1 MALSRRFLSAAVVAL
16 LGFMTPFASA
26 LDVTIDTF
34 DSYLLGDIDTVGS
47 PPWTAEVTGMG
58 EVRNDGGDQYL
69 SFGDNGGGDWR
80 HLYRSTGV
88 PLDTTGNLEFR
99 IYIEA
104 EAVDHAF
111 GLTDSSDTIDFYS
124 DYGPYVRVTDDT
136 AGTTGVVSL
145 DARDGGAFV
154 DDIATL
160 NLDQWYDIRLEIDT
174 AGGDAA
180 MGGSNVYVDDALVF
194 SSSDFRR
201 PFGASL
207 DNFLLMGGNGSGLDV
222 RVDDIRLTGLP
233 DLVAI
238 LWDENGSG
246 NWSVATNW
254 LNDVAPV
261 AGDEVS
267 FGGVLTGENAPATI
281 SLDVPATI
289 NKATFTNV
297 NQYLIAGPNALT
309 LTGLSEISS
318 VVGAHEISAVISGSS
333 GLNKT
338 GNGDIIL
345 SGNNNYTGG
354 TNIQAGGLGLVAPGS
369 IPGNVTA
376 DAGATLFF
384 QGDGL
389 GGGYDGA
396 FTNAVS
402 GTGGITLRDTLTT
415 ETVTLSTAQ
424 SYSGATTIAG
434 GTLEISGSGTLGS
447 SDGTAASHTLIT
459 GNAAT
464 GKLALAGGVNLNN
477 EVLTLGAR
485 EGGGIDAVHLTSA
498 GNNSWGGNIKGDLG
512 GTQYNLE
519 STSGT
524 LTLGGTI
531 SAPDTASRNIVFSG
545 AGNTNVTGRIVDSV
559 TDANGNPD
567 AIEPVNES
575 SNVNVVKRGTGTLTI
590 STGTDLNDDYW
601 EGTTTVE
608 EGTLEVISDGANN
621 GELRSSVAVRAGA
634 TFDID
639 SFGTYNLLP
648 IAPFEIGLSGGG
660 TVQANTLGIFESSTI
675 TPGDDGVG
683 TLTVNGSVSLTY
695 FDADEAVVPNS
706 GSLNFELGDDSSTVG
721 GAENDLIDVNGSL
734 TVNAPGGSQFP
745 VNVTLVD
752 NALDSGTYT
761 LIDANSLSGSATGA
775 NFTTSLFTAAGVPVG
790 ETRQSPS
797 INLNSGTGNVEL
809 QVTNSA
815 ANLTWSGGGANAWSK
830 GSGSPTNWTNGGPD
844 RFFDLDSV
852 TFDASSANQTVEVA
866 TEVIPRAVTV
876 TGSGADYSFS
886 GSSINAASVTV
897 SNNAVASFNNTVSGN
912 VSVQSTGTLGGA
924 GTLQDNVA
932 VASGGRLRVGSDGL
946 VNAVS
951 SGSVTLL
958 EDFEGYTVGSYNG
971 GSDAFVANSGPWE
984 SNVGGTGLVSIEE
997 EAPGGNKYLAHG
1009 WASGFRGAN
1018 RAVTPIA
1025 DGSTGT
1031 FYFQIRTEDETPD
1044 ASYGLSDEPTGLLN
1058 AFGAFEVQ
1066 VALTT
1071 NATEGIQLG
1080 ARNGGAFETSLVTGL
1095 SVDTWYDIWVV
1106 VDNDTD
1112 TYDVYYGTSGDPNG
1126 IASAIKIADDFS
1138 FRNGAATNDLVSFL
1152 TLSNNHEDNNANVDN
1167 IYSGSLTAMGGP
1179 EFMTI
1184 EGDLDLAAGSIL
1196 SFDIGQSGL
1205 NDSLDIGGNLSV
1217 ADGTILEVL
1226 LDGDVSAASLAAG
1239 DSWDLLDF
1247 DVAGVMGTW
1256 DANDFVLPAGLA
1268 SGLSWDTSAL
1278 LTSGVL
1284 SIISDRDA
1292 DFDGNGLVNG
1302 VDFLIW
1308 QRNSGSAGTLATG
1321 DANND
1326 GVVNAA
1332 DLAIWR
1338 DQYGTAALEASVAS
1352 VPEPTSL
1359 LLATMAGLAV
1369 TSLRRRK

>member
-1 MALSRRFLSAAVVAL
+1 MALSRRFLSAALVAL
-16 LGFMTPFASA
+16 FGLTTSFALA

-47 PPWTAEVTGMG
+47 PPWTAEVTGVG
-58 EVRNDGGDQYL
+58 EVRDDGGDQYL

-80 HLYRSTGV
+80 HLFRSTGV
-88 PLDTTGNLEFR
+88 PLDSTGSLEFR

-136 AGTTGVVSL
+136 AGAAGVVSL

-174 AGGDAA
+174 TGGDAA
-180 MGGSNVYVDDALVF
+180 MGGSNVYVDEALVF

-201 PFGASL
+201 PFGLPL
-207 DNFLLMGGNGSGLDV
+207 DSFLLMGGNGAGLDV

-233 DLVAI
+233 DLIAV
-238 LWDENGSG
+238 LWDENGGG
-246 NWSVATNW
+246 NWGDATNW
-254 LNDVAPV
+254 QNDTLPQS
-261 AGDEVS
+261 GDEVA
-267 FGGVLTGENAPATI
+267 FAGVLTAENAPATI
-281 SLDVPATI
+281 TLDVPATI
-289 NKATFTNV
+289 NKATFSNA
-297 NQYLIAGPNALT
+297 NQYIVAGPNALT
-309 LTGLSEISS
+309 LTGLSEISTT
-318 VVGAHEISAVISGSS
+318 VGAHEISAVISGST

-338 GNGDIIL
+338 GAGDL
-345 SGNNNYTGG
+345 LLTGNNNYSGT

-369 IPGNVTA
+369 IPGTVNV

-384 QGDGL
+384 AGDGT

-396 FTNAVS
+396 FTNAVG
-402 GTGGITLRDTLTT
+402 GTGGVTLRGTLTS
-415 ETVTLSTAQ
+415 ETVTFSNAK
-424 SYSGATTIAG
+424 SYSGATTVAG
-434 GTLEISGSGTLGS
+434 GTLELTGSGTPGS
-447 SDGTAASHTLIT
+447 SDGTAATHTLVT

-464 GKLALAGGVNLNN
+464 GKLALSGGISVAN
-477 EVLTLGAR
+477 ELLTLGAR
-485 EGGGIDAVHLTSA
+485 EGEALEAVHVTSD
-498 GNNSWGGNIKGDLG
+498 GNNTWGGNIKGDLG
-512 GTQYNLE
+512 GTQYNIE
-519 STSGT
+519 STAGT
-524 LTLGGTI
+524 LTLSGTI

-567 AIEPVNES
+567 ALEPISNLA
-575 SNVNVVKRGTGTLTI
+575 NVNVVKRGSGTLTI
-590 STGTDLNDDYW
+590 STATDLNDDYW
-601 EGTTTVE
+601 EGTTTIE
-608 EGTLEVISDGANN
+608 EGTLEVRSDGSNN

-639 SFGTYNLLP
+639 NFGTYNLLP
-648 IAPFEIGLSGGG
+648 IAPFEVGLSGAG
-660 TVQANTLGIFESSTI
+660 TIQANTLGVFESSTI
-675 TPGDDGVG
+675 TPGDDGIG
-683 TLTVNGSVSLTY
+683 TLTVNGNVNLTY

-706 GSLNFELGDDSSTVG
+706 GSLNFEIGDTAATVG

-734 TVNAPGGSQFP
+734 AVSAPGGSQFQ
-745 VNVTLVD
+745 VNVTLAE
-752 NALDSGTYT
+752 NSLDTGTYT
-761 LIDANSLSGSATGA
+761 LIDANSLSGTATNA
-775 NFTTSLFTAAGVPVG
+775 NFNAALFTSKGVAIG
-790 ETRQSPS
+790 ETRQTAAV
-797 INLNSGTGNVEL
+797 NLNSGNGNVEL
-809 QVTNSA
+809 AVTNSA
-815 ANLTWSGGGANAWSK
+815 RSLTWVGNGTNSWSK
-830 GSGSPTNWTNGGPD
+830 GSGSPTNWNSGTAD

-852 TFDASSANQTVEVA
+852 TFNAGGTNQNVDVA
-866 TEVIPRAVTV
+866 TDVVPGAVTV
-876 TGSGADYSFS
+876 TGSGADYTFT
-886 GSSINAASVTV
+886 GSTIHAASVTV
-897 SNNAVASFNNTVSGN
+897 SNNAIAAFDNTVSGN
-912 VSVQSTGTLGGA
+912 VAVQNTGTLGGS
-924 GTLQDNVA
+924 GTLQDNVS
-932 VASGGRLRVGSDGL
+932 VAAGGTLRVGSAGL
-946 VNAVS
+946 ANTIT
-951 SGSVTLL
+951 SGSVSLV
-958 EDFEGYTVGSYNG
+958 EDFEGYTVASYNG

-997 EAPGGNKYLAHG
+997 ESVGGNKYLAHG
-1009 WASGFRGAN
+1009 WSAGFRGAN

-1080 ARNGGAFETSLVTGL
+1080 ARNGGTFETSLVTGL
-1095 SVDTWYDIWVV
+1095 DANTWYDIWVV

-1112 TYDVYYGTSGDPNG
+1112 TYDVYYGTAGDPNG
-1126 IASAIKIADDFS
+1126 IGSAIKIADNFS
-1138 FRNGAATNDLVSFL
+1138 FRNGQATNDLVSFL

-1179 EFMTI
+1179 ESMTI
-1184 EGDLDLAAGSIL
+1184 EGDLDLAAGSII

-1205 NDSLDIGGNLSV
+1205 NDSLNIDGSFSV

-1247 DVAGVMGTW
+1247 DVEGVAGTW
-1256 DANDFVLPAGLA
+1256 DANDFLLPAGLG

-1278 LTSGVL
+1278 LTTGVL
-1284 SIISDRDA
+1284 SIISDMDA

-1302 VDFLIW
+1302 ADFLIW
-1308 QRNSGSAGTLATG
+1308 QRNSGGAGTLATG

-1338 DQYGTAALEASVAS
+1338 DQYGTAALEASVAA
-1352 VPEPTSL
+1352 VPEPGSI